1 MFFVGQFHHNLDDK
15 GRLTIPARFRDL
27 LQSDGAYVMFGMDHN
42 LLLLTSPQFE
52 SIAQKLLA
60 MNTADA
66 STRDLRRLVFG
77 TAERVEIDKAGRI
90 LISQNLRNMADIQ
103 EDVVMAGTGLWIELW
118 SPNLWSARMALLEDA
133 DANEQRFSALDLT
146 TS

>member
-1 MFFVGQFHHNLDDK
+1 MFFVGQFHHTIDDK
-15 GRLTIPARFRDL
+15 GRLTIPARFRDM
-27 LQSDGAYVMFGMDHN
+27 LQSDGAYVMLGMDHN
-42 LLLLTSPQFE
+42 LLLLTSSQFE

-60 MNTADA
+60 MNSADA

-90 LISQNLRNMADIQ
+90 LISQNLRSMASIQ
-103 EDVVMAGTGLWIELW
+103 GDVVMAGTGLWIELW
-118 SPNLWSARMALLEDA
+118 SPSLWETRMALLEDA
-133 DANEQRFSALDLT
+133 DANERRFSALDLT

>member
-52 SIAQKLLA
+52 SIAQKLLS

-66 STRDLRRLVFG
+66 GTRDLRRLVFG

-103 EDVVMAGTGLWIELW
+103 GDVVMAGTGLWIELW

-133 DANEQRFSALDLT
+133 DANERRFSALDLT

>member
-1 MFFVGQFHHNLDDK
+1 
-15 GRLTIPARFRDL
+15 
-27 LQSDGAYVMFGMDHN
+27 
-42 LLLLTSPQFE
+42 
-52 SIAQKLLA
+52 
-60 MNTADA
+60 
-66 STRDLRRLVFG
+66 LRRLVFG

-103 EDVVMAGTGLWIELW
+103 EDVVMAGTGIWIELW

-133 DANEQRFSALDLT
+133 DANERRFSALDLT

>member
-90 LISQNLRNMADIQ
+90 LISHNLRNMADIQ
-103 EDVVMAGTGLWIELW
+103 DDVVMAGTGLWIELW

-133 DANEQRFSALDLT
+133 DANERRFSALDLT

>member
-15 GRLTIPARFRDL
+15 GRLTIPVRFRDL

-133 DANEQRFSALDLT
+133 DANERRFSALDLT

>member
-103 EDVVMAGTGLWIELW
+103 GDVVMAGTGLWIELW

-133 DANEQRFSALDLT
+133 DANERRFSALDLT

>member
-1 MFFVGQFHHNLDDK
+1 MFFVGQFHHTIDDK
-15 GRLTIPARFRDL
+15 GRLTIPARFRDM
-27 LQSDGAYVMFGMDHN
+27 LQSDGAYVMLGMDHN
-42 LLLLTSPQFE
+42 LLLLTSSQFE

-60 MNTADA
+60 MNSADA

-90 LISQNLRNMADIQ
+90 LISQNLRNMASIQ
-103 EDVVMAGTGLWIELW
+103 GDVVMAGTGLWIELW
-118 SPNLWSARMALLEDA
+118 SPSLWETRMALLEDA
-133 DANEQRFSALDLT
+133 DANERRFSALDLT

>member
-1 MFFVGQFHHNLDDK
+1 MFFVGQFHHNIDDK
-15 GRLTIPARFRDL
+15 GRLTIPARFRDQ
-27 LQSDGAYVMFGMDHN
+27 LQSDGAYVMLGMDHN

-52 SIAQKLLA
+52 SIALQLLA

-66 STRDLRRLVFG
+66 STRDLRRLMFG

-90 LISQNLRNMADIQ
+90 LISQTLKSKASI
-103 EDVVMAGTGLWIELW
+103 ESDVVMAGAGLWIELW
-118 SPNLWSARMALLEDA
+118 SPDLWETRMAQLEDA
-133 DANEQRFSALDLT
+133 DANEKRFSALDLT

>member
-1 MFFVGQFHHNLDDK
+1 MFFVGQFHHSIDDK

-27 LQSDGAYVMFGMDHN
+27 LQTDGAYVMLGLDHN

-60 MNTADA
+60 MNSADA
-66 STRDLRRLVFG
+66 STRDLRRLVFA

-90 LISQNLRNMADIQ
+90 LISQNLRGMASI
-103 EDVVMAGTGLWIELW
+103 ESEVLMAGAGLWIELW
-118 SPNLWSARMALLEDA
+118 SPNLWSTRMALLEDA
-133 DANEQRFSALDLT
+133 DANERRFSALDLT

>member
-103 EDVVMAGTGLWIELW
+103 ADVVMAGTGLWIELW

-133 DANEQRFSALDLT
+133 DANERRFSALDLT

>member
-1 MFFVGQFHHNLDDK
+1 MFFVGQFQHSIDDK

-27 LQSDGAYVMFGMDHN
+27 LQADGAYVVLGLDHN

-60 MNTADA
+60 MNSADA
-66 STRDLRRLVFG
+66 SARDFRRLFFS
-77 TAERVEIDKAGRI
+77 TAERVDIDKAGRI
-90 LISQNLRNMADIQ
+90 LISPTLRSKASI
-103 EDVVMAGTGLWIELW
+103 ESEVILAGAGLWFELW
-118 SPNLWSARMALLEDA
+118 APDLWETRMALLEDA
-133 DANEQRFSALDLT
+133 EANEKRFAALDLT